1 MFFEKLVEEFKKL
14 DEVEALALGGS
25 RATDNYDEKSD
36 YDLYVYVNKIPDLAK
51 RNTILEKC
59 CKYIELNNSYWE
71 LEDDCILKDDI
82 DIDILYRNLEDF
94 SKNIAMVVDDGVAFN
109 GYTTCMWYN
118 LKTCK
123 ILFDCNGKLTLLKK
137 RYDIKY
143 PSKLKQNIIRKN
155 MHLLSGFLP
164 SYDRQIEKALTR
176 LDFISVNHRLAAFLE
191 SYFDVIFAINE
202 LTHPGE
208 KRMLKYALKECKS
221 LPNDFEKNLNL
232 LLSSAFSDSSLFLN
246 TLHKVIEELQLIVK
260 Y

>member
-109 GYTTCMWYN
+109 GYT
-118 LKTCK
+118 
-123 ILFDCNGKLTLLKK
+123 
-137 RYDIKY
+137 R
-143 PSKLKQNIIRKN
+143 
-155 MHLLSGFLP
+155 
-164 SYDRQIEKALTR
+164 
-176 LDFISVNHRLAAFLE
+176 
-191 SYFDVIFAINE
+191 
-202 LTHPGE
+202 
-208 KRMLKYALKECKS
+208 
-221 LPNDFEKNLNL
+221 
-232 LLSSAFSDSSLFLN
+232 
-246 TLHKVIEELQLIVK
+246 
-260 Y
+260 